1 MIMQYHV
8 YNESWLELTS
18 LSLVKEQNE
27 LLSRFTDLSENKQ
40 IDNLNAI
47 VVAYV
52 SFISSMSC
60 ENKLLLKEQ
69 NSFY

>member
-1 MIMQYHV
+1 MQYHV

-52 SFISSMSC
+52 SFISSMFC
-60 ENKLLLKEQ
+60 ENKLL
-69 NSFY
+69 

>member
-1 MIMQYHV
+1 MQYHV
-8 YNESWLELTS
+8 YNESWLELIWL
-18 LSLVKEQNE
+18 LSHYE

-52 SFISSMSC
+52 SFISSMFC
-60 ENKLLLKEQ
+60 ENKLL
-69 NSFY
+69 

>member
-1 MIMQYHV
+1 M
-8 YNESWLELTS
+8 N
-18 LSLVKEQNE
+18 EQNE

-52 SFISSMSC
+52 SCPVKINYCKRNKTPFIKAMYPSLIKKT
-60 ENKLLLKEQ
+60 EIPKTTTAVP
-69 NSFY
+69 